1 MADHMADHMADQ
13 LAALRADNARLRRL
27 LDEAGMPDSLRHGMR
42 NTMAMLRTIMHRSA
56 ESADE
61 IDTYVAHLDGRLS
74 AIARVQTTTDVF
86 GEADLHT
93 LASDELMAHLVREG
107 EQAAIAGPRVRLRPR
122 AALVMALALH
132 ELTSNGIEHGSL
144 ALPQGRV
151 TVTWQIEPG
160 DPEPALALTWKETG
174 GRAVTKPIRR
184 GFGTALLEEMLAYE
198 FEAQTTLTYE
208 PDGLRCA
215 LRVPLTARIGRI
227 LTSDVIHDG
236 ADEGD

>member
-1 MADHMADHMADQ
+1 MTDPGDMADQ

-27 LDEAGMPDSLRHGMR
+27 LDEAGMPDSLRHGTR

-74 AIARVQTTTDVF
+74 AIMRVQSITDAF
-86 GEADLHT
+86 GEADLQT
-93 LASDELMAHLVREG
+93 LVSDELMAHLVREG
-107 EQAAIAGPRVRLRPR
+107 EGAAIAGPRVRLRPKP
-122 AALVMALALH
+122 ALVLALALH

-151 TVTWQIEPG
+151 TVTWQIEPSA
-160 DPEPALALTWKETG
+160 PEPILALTWKEMG
-174 GRAVTKPIRR
+174 GTAVTQPTRR

-198 FEAQTTLTYE
+198 LEAQSVLIYE

-215 LRVPLTARIGRI
+215 LHIPFTDRIGR
-227 LTSDVIHDG
+227 LVPSDVTHEG
-236 ADEGD
+236 PDERN